1 MRRLVSAIL
10 VGLVWA
16 AIAALPAAGS
26 PPAPGAWHR
35 LNPDQTNPAPE
46 HERLTC
52 SEGSSWSCRYDKVAE
67 PELNFHWDGTVG
79 TFTGG
84 DVTTAWTCPG
94 WFPASVCTNVTQVV
108 RGNIR
113 FAFTDGSRFFTRQ
126 ELVVAEVAG
135 AQVLYVHW
143 VQFGFACPW
152 YRTFDEALAANPFP
166 VPFNGTDWPAA
177 DCVSAPAS

>member
-1 MRRLVSAIL
+1 
-10 VGLVWA
+10 
-16 AIAALPAAGS
+16 
-26 PPAPGAWHR
+26 
-35 LNPDQTNPAPE
+35 
-46 HERLTC
+46 
-52 SEGSSWSCRYDKVAE
+52 VAE
-67 PELNFHWDGTVG
+67 PELNFHRDGTVG

-84 DVTTAWTCPG
+84 DVTTAWSCPA
-94 WFPASVCTNVTQVV
+94 WFPASVCSNVTQVV

-126 ELVVAEVAG
+126 ELVVADVAG

-152 YRTFDEALAANPFP
+152 YRTLDEALAANPFP

-177 DCVSAPAS
+177 DCAFAP